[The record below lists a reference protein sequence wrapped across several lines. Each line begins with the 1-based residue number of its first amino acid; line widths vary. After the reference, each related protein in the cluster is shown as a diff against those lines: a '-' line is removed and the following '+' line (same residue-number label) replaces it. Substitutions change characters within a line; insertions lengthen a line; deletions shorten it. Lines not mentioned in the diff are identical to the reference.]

1 MLRPAR
7 LIAPFAVAALTTA
20 ALAAPSGSVAASAK
34 TCKLSASAAQ
44 KLGPTYVTTSAAS
57 GKGGYRVTRV
67 SCASAKKVIKSFHSC
82 RLRKGKQGKCTTKVR
97 GYKCTEKRPS
107 SLKSAFS
114 FEGDVTC
121 KSGSKRITHHYQ
133 QDL

>member
-1 MLRPAR
+1 MLRPTR
-7 LIAPFAVAALTTA
+7 LIAPFAIAALTTV

-34 TCKLSASAAQ
+34 TCKLNASAAQ
-44 KLGPTYVTTSAAS
+44 KLGPTYVTYTS
-57 GKGGYRVTRV
+57 GKGGYRVTGV
-67 SCASAKKVIKSFHSC
+67 SCASGKKVIKAFHAC
-82 RLRKGKQGKCTTKVR
+82 RLKHGKQGKCTSKVS

-133 QDL
+133 QDF

>member
-1 MLRPAR
+1 MLRPTR
-7 LIAPFAVAALTTA
+7 LIAPFAVAALTTV

-34 TCKLSASAAQ
+34 ICKLSVPASEH
-44 KLGPTYVTTSAAS
+44 LGPTYVTYTT
-57 GKGGYRVTRV
+57 GKGGYRVTGV
-67 SCASAKKVIKSFHSC
+67 SCASGRKVIKAFHAC
-82 RLRKGKQGKCTTKVR
+82 RLKHGKQGKCTSKVS

-107 SLKSAFS
+107 SLKSSFS

>member
-1 MLRPAR
+1 M
-7 LIAPFAVAALTTA
+7 T
-20 ALAAPSGSVAASAK
+20 G
-34 TCKLSASAAQ
+34 
-44 KLGPTYVTTSAAS
+44 
-57 GKGGYRVTRV
+57 V
-67 SCASAKKVIKSFHSC
+67 SCATGKKVVKAFHSC
-82 RLRKGKQGKCTTKVR
+82 RLKHGKQGKCTSKVS
-97 GYKCTEKRPS
+97 GYTCTEKRPA